1 MVKADGAADGVAD
14 GVAERAMVVV
24 TVVTLADTE
33 VAKATA
39 VV

>member
-1 MVKADGAADGVAD
+1 MVKADGAADGADGAAD
-14 GVAERAMVVV
+14 GVAAMVVV
-24 TVVTLADTE
+24 TE